1 LSVFCIIIVKSHN
14 YCCFTVYYRFVLELA
29 EAEDGIIVS
38 NDQYRD
44 LMYEKAAWRKLIEE
58 RF

>member
-1 LSVFCIIIVKSHN
+1 MF
-14 YCCFTVYYRFVLELA
+14 YARFVLELA

-44 LMYEKAAWRKLIEE
+44 LMTEKAAWRNLIEE
-58 RF
+58 R